1 MKKKF
6 RFQGGAFLL
15 FLLFAGLFFLLL
27 TRIVTI
33 QATGEVEGQEL
44 AARAAAKYS
53 QEEVLTAERGRII
66 DRSGEVIA
74 EDTLTYKLVAVLDES
89 ATQKAGDPRHVVD
102 VEETAQ
108 KLAGYLDASEESIL
122 ETLKQGVEKDRY
134 QVEFGSAGREISHTK
149 MLEMKEA
156 NIPGLLFVRDLKRL
170 YPNGV
175 FASHLI
181 GYAMK
186 EELKDGETKTTGRMG
201 LESIHNE
208 VLTGKNG
215 RMEFD
220 TDKWGFLLP
229 NSESAVTPA
238 EDGSDVQLTLDR
250 TLQNFL
256 EDAMSGVQEEYDP
269 TRMIA
274 VVADPKTGE
283 ILAMSQRPTFNPNTR
298 EGLSDNWLNESIE
311 LTIEPGSPMKMF
323 TLAAAIEEGKWD
335 PNAVYNS
342 GTYNLLG
349 TTIGDHN
356 GGRGWGTISFLEG
369 IQRSSNVSMAYLL
382 ERMGADTFM
391 KYVDAFGFGKQTGID
406 LPKEAAGKILDQYP
420 INKLTTAYGQGST
433 VTPIQMIQAAS
444 AIANDGV
451 MMKPYV
457 IDQIKNK
464 DTGKVTVKSEPEEAG
479 KPVSAETAEKVREV
493 LASTVTSEVGSARGF
508 ALQDYTIAGKTG
520 TAQVPKEGGGYL
532 KGRNNYLFSF
542 LGMAPADDPEL
553 LIYIGVQQPNVPADE
568 YGSVPVAKIFT
579 SVMENSLK
587 YLNIEPENMAE
598 ATTMPVEEYTG
609 KSVAEAT
616 EELTE
621 LGVEVVVT
629 GDQSE
634 VVAQYPENE
643 DTVLKGGKVILKTA
657 GKTALPDFTGWSK
670 RELLAYQ
677 SLSGLALEIAG
688 QGYVL
693 TQSIAE
699 GEIVED
705 NEPVVIELHP
715 PEIYYPAQAQEDA
728 AAEDDGEQLLE
739 EEAAKGFEA
748 ESEQQEPQTDTE
760 ATETE
765 AQTSETATV
774 ETEEVEATTEEAT
787 TQEATTEE
795 AEATETDTEE
805 TTE

>member
-27 TRIVTI
+27 ARIVTI
-33 QATGEVEGQEL
+33 QATGKVEGQEL
-44 AARAAAKYS
+44 AAKAAAKYS

-66 DRSGEVIA
+66 DRNGEIIA

-89 ATQKAGDPRHVVD
+89 VTQKASDPQHVVD
-102 VEETAQ
+102 IEETAK
-108 KLAGYLDASEESIL
+108 KLAGYLDTSEEKIL
-122 ETLKQGVEKDRY
+122 EILKNGVEKDRY
-134 QVEFGSAGREISHTK
+134 QVEFGSAGREISHTQ
-149 MLEMKEA
+149 MLAMKEED
-156 NIPGLLFVRDLKRL
+156 IPGLLFVRDLKRL

-186 EELKDGETKTTGRMG
+186 EELENGETKTTGRMG
-201 LESIHNE
+201 LESIHND

-215 RMEFD
+215 KMEFD

-229 NSESAVTPA
+229 NNESAITPA
-238 EDGSDVQLTLDR
+238 VNGADVQLTLDK

-256 EDAMSGVQEEYDP
+256 EDAMTGVQEEYDP

-274 VVADPKTGE
+274 VIADPKTGE
-283 ILAMSQRPTFNPNTR
+283 ILAMSQRPTFDPNTR

-335 PNAVYNS
+335 PNATYKS
-342 GTYNLLG
+342 GTYTLLDSK
-349 TTIGDHN
+349 IGDHN
-356 GGRGWGTISFLEG
+356 SGRGWGTISFLEG
-369 IQRSSNVSMAYLL
+369 FQRSSNVSMAYLL
-382 ERMGADTFM
+382 ERLGADTFM
-391 KYVDAFGFGKQTGID
+391 NYVDAFGFGEQTGID
-406 LPKEAAGKILDQYP
+406 LPKEASGKILNQWP

-457 IDQIKNK
+457 IDQIKNS
-464 DTGKVTVKSEPEEAG
+464 DTGKVTVKSEPQEAG
-479 KPVSAETAEKVREV
+479 QPISAETANQVKEV
-493 LASTVTSEVGSARGF
+493 LASTVTSDVGSARGF
-508 ALQDYTIAGKTG
+508 ALKDYTVAGKTG

-532 KGRNNYLFSF
+532 TGRNNYLFSF

-553 LIYIGVQQPNVPADE
+553 LIYIGVQQPNVPANE

-598 ATTMPVEEYTG
+598 AATVPVEEYTG
-609 KSVAEAT
+609 KTVTQAT
-616 EELTE
+616 EALQE
-621 LGVEVVVT
+621 LGIEVEVIGNT
-629 GDQSE
+629 EEIIS
-634 VVAQYPENE
+634 QYPEVGNA
-643 DTVLKGGKVILKTA
+643 VLKGGRVVLQTA
-657 GKTALPDFTGWSK
+657 GDTTLPDFTGWSK

-677 SLSGLALEIAG
+677 ALSGLALEIAG
-688 QGYVL
+688 QGYAM
-693 TQSIAE
+693 TQS
-699 GEIVED
+699 VEAGQLVVGSD
-705 NEPVVIELHP
+705 PVIIELYP
-715 PEIYYPAQAQEDA
+715 PEIFYPAQAKEQE
-728 AAEDDGEQLLE
+728 ENLE
-739 EEAAKGFEA
+739 EDQIPPEQEVIEDTGSETIVEEA
-748 ESEQQEPQTDTE
+748 ENEVPIEPETQPN
-760 ATETE
+760 TE
-765 AQTSETATV
+765 AQANIESQTDES
-774 ETEEVEATTEEAT
+774 TE
-787 TQEATTEE
+787 
-795 AEATETDTEE
+795 
-805 TTE
+805 

>member
-44 AARAAAKYS
+44 AAKAAAKYS

-66 DRSGEVIA
+66 DRNGEVIA
-74 EDTLTYKLVAVLDES
+74 EDTLTYKVVAVVDES
-89 ATQKAGDPRHVVD
+89 ATQKASDPRHVVD
-102 VEETAQ
+102 IEETAG
-108 KLAGYLDASEESIL
+108 KLAGYLDVSEESIL
-122 ETLKQGVEKDRY
+122 KTLKSGKEKDRY
-134 QVEFGSAGREISHTK
+134 QVEFGAAGREISHTQ

-156 NIPGLLFVRDLKRL
+156 EIPGLLFVRDLKRL

-201 LESIHNE
+201 LESIHNDI
-208 VLTGKNG
+208 LTGKNG
-215 RMEFD
+215 KIEFD

-238 EDGSDVQLTLDR
+238 VDGSDVQLTLDK

-274 VVADPKTGE
+274 VIADPKTGE

-323 TLAAAIEEGKWD
+323 TLAAAIEEGRWD
-335 PNAVYNS
+335 PNATYNS
-342 GTYNLLG
+342 GTYTLLDS
-349 TTIGDHN
+349 TIGDHN
-356 GGRGWGTISFLEG
+356 SGRGWGTISYLEG
-369 IQRSSNVSMAYLL
+369 FQRSSNVSMAYLL
-382 ERMGADTFM
+382 ERLGADTFM
-391 KYVDAFGFGKQTGID
+391 TYVDAFGFGEQTGID
-406 LPKEAAGKILDQYP
+406 LPKEAKGTILNQYP

-433 VTPIQMIQAAS
+433 VTPIQMIQAAT
-444 AIANDGV
+444 AIANGGV

-457 IDQIKNK
+457 IDQIKNS

-479 KPVSAETAEKVREV
+479 QPISAETAEKVKEV
-493 LASTVTSEVGSARGF
+493 LASTVTSEVGSAQGF

-532 KGRNNYLFSF
+532 AGRNNYLFSF

-553 LIYIGVQQPNVPADE
+553 LIYIGVQQPNLPADE

-598 ATTMPVEEYTG
+598 ATTRPVDDYTG
-609 KSVAEAT
+609 KSAAEAS
-616 EELTE
+616 EALNG
-621 LGVEVVVT
+621 LGLEAVVS
-629 GDQSE
+629 GDTDKVIS
-634 VVAQYPENE
+634 QYPAAG
-643 DTVLKGGKVILKTA
+643 DTVLEGGLVILKTE
-657 GKTALPDFTGWSK
+657 GKTTLPDFTGWSK

-699 GEIVED
+699 GEVITD

-715 PEIYYPAQAQEDA
+715 PEIYYPARAKTE
-728 AAEDDGEQLLE
+728 AAEEGAEEDQDALE
-739 EEAAKGFEA
+739 ESDSQNNE
-748 ESEQQEPQTDTE
+748 E

-765 AQTSETATV
+765 TSAEEPTETP
-774 ETEEVEATTEEAT
+774 TEETIEETTET
-787 TQEATTEE
+787 P
-795 AEATETDTEE
+795 TEE